1 MDTHERTRQEQRPR
15 SAGQSRPAQGQQR
28 QSGQQTKRKT
38 PTQTQSAAQR
48 RAVKHQQEQ
57 RQAAAREQKQR
68 TQAQRRPA
76 AKRPAPAAA
85 PKKRKSSTQGILGG
99 LKLPQ
104 LGKKT
109 NARANRE
116 QAARA
121 ARLKA
126 MKQEVN
132 QKEQV
137 RRERRRVSKPKSPA
151 VPIIYTAPAT
161 FNAHRLV
168 MQLVTIFAVVLAAV
182 MCMSIFFKVE
192 RIEVSGANVY
202 EEWTVR
208 EASGIQEGDNLL
220 TFSRGRASG
229 RIKTQLQYVEKVR
242 FGIKLPNT
250 VIIDIEEFSVVYS
263 IKGSDGAWYL
273 INSDGKIVEQTDGG
287 TAGNY
292 TEIKGI
298 YLSGPIVG
306 DQARAAEEIVAAP
319 ESTKAAEDAT
329 EETNPVV
336 LITNQSRLDTALRIL
351 RQLEAN
357 GIVGEAASVDVTD
370 LSHIELWY
378 GTRYQVNL
386 GDENDM
392 DRKIADMKATIS
404 QLADYQTGMLDISYD
419 IWEDKVMYTPFS

>member
-1 MDTHERTRQEQRPR
+1 MDTNERTSQQRR
-15 SAGQSRPAQGQQR
+15 RPANQSAPAQRKRADGQQA
-28 QSGQQTKRKT
+28 KRPAT
-38 PTQTQSAAQR
+38 TQSAAQR
-48 RAVKHQQEQ
+48 RAVKMQQEQ

-68 TQAQRRPA
+68 EQAKRRPA
-76 AKRPAPAAA
+76 ASRPAPA
-85 PKKRKSSTQGILGG
+85 KKKKQSLLKG

-109 NARANRE
+109 NARGNRE

-121 ARLKA
+121 AKLNA
-126 MKQEVN
+126 MRQEVN

-137 RRERRRVSKPKSPA
+137 RRRRRVSKPKAPA
-151 VPIIYTAPAT
+151 VPVIYTAPAT
-161 FNAHRLV
+161 FSIHRLV

-229 RIKTQLQYVEKVR
+229 RIKTQLQYVDKVR

-250 VIIDIEEFSVVYS
+250 VIIDIEEFDVVYTV
-263 IKGSDGAWYL
+263 KGSDGAWYL
-273 INSDGKIVEQTDGG
+273 INSNGKIVEQTDGG

-298 YLSGPIVG
+298 HLSGPIVG
-306 DQARAAEEIVAAP
+306 EQARAAEEIVEAP
-319 ESTKAAEDAT
+319 ESTKAAEDST
-329 EETNPVV
+329 EETKPVV
-336 LITNQSRLDTALRIL
+336 LITNQARLETALRIL
-351 RQLEAN
+351 RALEAN
-357 GIVGEAASVDVTD
+357 GIVGEAASVNVTD
-370 LSHIELWY
+370 LNRIELWY

-392 DRKIADMKATIS
+392 DLKIADMKATIS

-419 IWEDKVMYTPFS
+419 IWKEKVGYTPFS